1 MYFSRPIGTIP
12 ISNSLAEETQVDDN
26 VKRELHSFAT
36 EMVDCAGGEPD
47 LIYLEAVMYMYD
59 APQEVMNET
68 SVPMKDVTEWCL
80 QVLRAERE
88 GLVDKLKAVDAIM
101 NEVKS

>member
-1 MYFSRPIGTIP
+1 
-12 ISNSLAEETQVDDN
+12 
-26 VKRELHSFAT
+26 
-36 EMVDCAGGEPD
+36 
-47 LIYLEAVMYMYD
+47 MYD

-88 GLVDKLKAVDAIM
+88 GLVDKLKAVDAIL